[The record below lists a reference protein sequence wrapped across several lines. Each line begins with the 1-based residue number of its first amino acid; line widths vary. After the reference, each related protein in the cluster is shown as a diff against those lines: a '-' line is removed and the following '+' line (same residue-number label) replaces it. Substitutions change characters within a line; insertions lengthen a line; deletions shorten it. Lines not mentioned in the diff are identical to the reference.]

1 MIKEHNKIKIIKINL
16 KKNPALVQ
24 ENQEK
29 IHMIESIHIQNIINI
44 PQKQKI
50 GEIDILLHQIIHG
63 VKTKMRNQKKI
74 KMKKKMKKILIKKVS
89 IKIFHLI

>member
-1 MIKEHNKIKIIKINL
+1 MELIKRINFFPFSNTMLFSHNRK
-16 KKNPALVQ
+16 
-24 ENQEK
+24 K
-29 IHMIESIHIQNIINI
+29 IHMIESVHIQNIINI